1 LENIMK
7 EFNERKTNLGR
18 GLAELFGSDVGSGSG
33 LTDIAVSN
41 LSPGST
47 QPRRIFEKEKI
58 RQLAESIQDSG
69 ILQPILVRP
78 RADIDGHFEIV
89 AGERRWLA
97 AQEAGLRVVPVIIRE
112 LTDIEA
118 LKIAIIENVQREDL
132 NILEEAESYQR
143 LMNDFGYTQEKIAN
157 DIGKS
162 RSHVANT
169 LRLLAL
175 PEEIKEFLASGHIS
189 AGHARALLNTD
200 DAVNVASEII
210 KNKLNVRDVEKLTR
224 GKAAGGATPAG
235 GSGLNDHRFSEH
247 QRPEQQLGEQSP
259 DWIYIKTQLEGLL
272 DVPISLMD
280 KKGKL
285 VVALE
290 FANLEK
296 LDAFVDYTMRAGP
309 MGSF

>member
-1 LENIMK
+1 MK
-7 EFNERKTNLGR
+7 DFTERKTNLGR
-18 GLAELFGSDVGSGSG
+18 GLAELFGSDVGSGAG

-78 RADIDGHFEIV
+78 RADIPGHYEIV

-112 LTDIEA
+112 LSDIEA

-200 DAVNVASEII
+200 DAVHVASEII
-210 KNKLNVRDVEKLTR
+210 KNKLNVRDVEKMTR
-224 GKAAGGATPAG
+224 GRSS
-235 GSGLNDHRFSEH
+235 SGEPRHDLSHSDKPHRGE
-247 QRPEQQLGEQSP
+247 QRLSEQSP

-272 DVPISLMD
+272 DVPISLTD

-285 VVALE
+285 VVSLE
-290 FANLEK
+290 FTNLEK

-309 MGSF
+309 MGTF